1 MNQTMELLHKRRTHR
16 SFTNE
21 PISPHDKHLI
31 QEATLRAPT
40 AGNMMFYSVLEITDQ
55 AKKDRLALLCDD
67 QPMIATAPLVWL
79 FLSDARKWVN
89 YYHESGSVAKGE
101 AKQIP
106 WRAPGAGDLLLAMS
120 DALIAAQSAVIAA
133 ESLGIGSCYI
143 GDILENCDQIA
154 ELFNLPQYTAVATLV
169 IFGHPKN
176 PKPLET
182 PAIRCPIE
190 FIFMENS
197 YKEPHLEELHIAF
210 GKQEAR
216 LREQKRLPF
225 DNTGTIAD
233 YYYFR
238 KHTSD
243 FMQEMNRSSKAI
255 IDNWLAE
262 G

>member
-1 MNQTMELLHKRRTHR
+1 MNQTMELLHNRRTHR
-16 SFTNE
+16 SFTDE
-21 PISPHDKHLI
+21 PISLQDKTLM

-40 AGNMMFYSVLEITDQ
+40 AGNMMLYSVLEITDQ
-55 AKKDRLALLCDD
+55 AKKERLALLCDD
-67 QPMIATAPLVWL
+67 QPMIAKAPLVWL
-79 FLSDARKWVN
+79 FLSDSRKWVN
-89 YYHESGSVAKGE
+89 YYHESGCVSRGE
-101 AKQIP
+101 SQQIP

-120 DALIAAQSAVIAA
+120 DALIAAQSAVTAA

-143 GDILENCDQIA
+143 GDILENCEEIT

-176 PKPLET
+176 PKPLEN
-182 PAIRCPIE
+182 PAIRCPVE
-190 FIFMENS
+190 SIFMENT
-197 YKEPHLEELHIAF
+197 YKEPHLEDLQIAF

-238 KHTSD
+238 KHATD
-243 FMQEMNRSSKAI
+243 FKQEMNRSAQI
-255 IDNWLAE
+255 ILENWLTKE
-262 G
+262 